1 VTGVEA
7 LARWTHALQGA
18 ISPEVFIPLAERSGL
33 IRDLTAS
40 TLDQSLAACSAW
52 MSLGL
57 HISVAVNLSPRALL
71 DADIV
76 PVVTNALA
84 RHAVP
89 ASLLTLEITESS
101 VISDPEAAL
110 HALHALRQLGVR
122 LSVDDFGTGYS
133 SLSYLKRL
141 PVQEVKIDRSFV
153 RDLVHDP
160 DDEVIVRAVTD
171 LGRSMR
177 LDVVAEGVEDL
188 ATWRRLQQFG
198 TITVQGYYLSRP
210 MPPAHFVSWLR
221 EHEAELSGDTSP
233 DPLPTSATPLLP
245 RPRRGAPRS
254 EALPPVGPAAQR
266 QQPA

>member
-1 VTGVEA
+1 
-7 LARWTHALQGA
+7 
-18 ISPEVFIPLAERSGL
+18 PEIFIPLAERSGL
-33 IRDLTAS
+33 IRELTAA
-40 TLDQSLAACSAW
+40 TLDQALSCCRGWIA
-52 MSLGL
+52 LGL
-57 HISVAVNLSPRALL
+57 QISVAVNLSPRALL
-71 DADIV
+71 DANV
-76 PVVTNALA
+76 VSVVTDALG

-89 ASLLTLEITESS
+89 APFLTLEITESS

-110 HALHALRQLGVR
+110 RALHALRQLGVR

-171 LGRSMR
+171 LGRSLH

-198 TITVQGYYLSRP
+198 SILVQGYHLSRP
-210 MPPAHFVSWLR
+210 MPPSHFAAWLA
-221 EHEAELSGDTSP
+221 EHQSAQQDPAPPGVARPEAVPPAAPPPQRST
-233 DPLPTSATPLLP
+233 
-245 RPRRGAPRS
+245 RGATV
-254 EALPPVGPAAQR
+254 LPSAPGTH
-266 QQPA
+266 